1 MLTGYTVNILLMT
14 IMSADRRILTY
25 RQTGRVKLKCT
36 IRIDRLF
43 AEDKARDR
51 FNQKWKDFIQD
62 DCNKDIYHLN
72 GDVLSY
78 ASEQL
83 IPKKTDNK
91 PPVLLVLG
99 NPAGESVKR
108 GMFFAADTDGREL
121 SFWKYILARSGLLP
135 LLADN
140 HLPAKA
146 LNQRRKKQLW
156 NLDYKTPFRIGLAVF
171 ISLPSAAGGKWGG
184 VAGIRKLFGA
194 DAFKL
199 IEEEETQRIVK
210 CIRKFVR
217 NKDGAVITFQR
228 NAWENLRSLQNPPY
242 EIGAAR
248 KGKLKGTVKDV
259 SDIPLYGV
267 PPTRLSGPCA
277 DTLNQFKMKIL
288 KAGGPL

>member
-1 MLTGYTVNILLMT
+1 LLTGYTLNILLMT
-14 IMSADRRILTY
+14 IMSADHPILAY
-25 RQTGRVKLKCT
+25 RQTGQVKLKCT

-43 AEDKARDR
+43 GDDKDRDR
-51 FNQKWKDFIQD
+51 FDDKWKDFIQD
-62 DCNKDIYHLN
+62 GCNKDIYHLK
-72 GDVLSY
+72 GDLLSY
-78 ASEQL
+78 DSEQL
-83 IPKKTDNK
+83 IPEKINSK
-91 PPVLLVLG
+91 PSVLLVLG
-99 NPAGESVKR
+99 NPASESVQR
-108 GMFFAADTDGREL
+108 GMFFAAGRDGREL

-135 LLADN
+135 LFADN
-140 HLPAKA
+140 HLPVKA

-156 NLDYKTPFRIGLAVF
+156 NLDYNTPFRIGLTVF

-210 CIRKFVR
+210 CVRKFVR

-228 NAWENLRSLQNPPY
+228 NAWENLRSLQNSPY

-248 KGKLKGTVKDV
+248 KGRLKGTVKDV

-288 KAGGPL
+288 KAR